1 MLGAGIILSRSEG
14 EIRMLNGNRLREVR
28 KKRGLTQTELGELI
42 GVGKSAICCYE
53 KETRNPTLEAV
64 IEMIHVFGV
73 SADYLLGSDY
83 LVKTVDK
90 NNFEEY
96 VTLTK
101 EEIVFIEV
109 KTRTNDA
116 FGKPIEAV
124 DNTKQ
129 KHLIKAIKYYIYSNR
144 IENQNIRVDVIEVY
158 KVGERHI
165 INHIKQVI

>member
-90 NNFEEY
+90 NNFEE
-96 VTLTK
+96 
-101 EEIVFIEV
+101 
-109 KTRTNDA
+109 
-116 FGKPIEAV
+116 
-124 DNTKQ
+124 
-129 KHLIKAIKYYIYSNR
+129 KHKLPVLLNKLC
-144 IENQNIRVDVIEVY
+144 
-158 KVGERHI
+158 
-165 INHIKQVI
+165 

>member
-101 EEIVFIEV
+101 EEIVFIEELKKNKLVYDILMQDPKRGAELV
-109 KTRTNDA
+109 KKEI
-116 FGKPIEAV
+116 G
-124 DNTKQ
+124 
-129 KHLIKAIKYYIYSNR
+129 
-144 IENQNIRVDVIEVY
+144 
-158 KVGERHI
+158 
-165 INHIKQVI
+165 